1 MERTTEAGGEAPHP
15 AALRQAE
22 LRLECLRLALGR
34 SGANDPRPW
43 RSIAEELYG
52 WVTAAGEA
60 PAALSAPAR
69 GKARAALP
77 RRRAG

>member
-1 MERTTEAGGEAPHP
+1 MERTTEAGGEAPRD

-43 RSIAEELYG
+43 RAIAEELHD
-52 WVTAAGEA
+52 WVTAAGEGPLA
-60 PAALSAPAR
+60 PPPAAR
-69 GKARAALP
+69 GKARATLP
-77 RRRAG
+77 RRRRG